1 MMATEA
7 GFGYSHE
14 VIEQLW
20 GLWRER
26 SRAVGMRPYV
36 AYLNGEPA
44 GAGSIWPR
52 GIFGGIDDV
61 ATHPHFPVR
70 GGGRT
75 MIFEACQR
83 AVGGP
88 CGLGVLIFGF
98 FDT

>member
-52 GIFGGIDDV
+52 GIFGWIDDV
-61 ATHPHFPVR
+61 ATHPHFRVR
-70 GGGRT
+70 GVGRT
-75 MIFEACQR
+75 MVFVGWKR
-83 AVGGP
+83 ARGGHFGWGWFIS
-88 CGLGVLIFGF
+88 GL
-98 FDT
+98 FD